1 MKTFT
6 EIFNNFFDDIIEK
19 FVSLFKKEKKEE
31 QNLDKNEIN
40 SYNNYNL
47 PNTNLNLNLKIQ
59 ELLFELQSNIDNEKI
74 DDIENK
80 ISIYYEI
87 YNLINWCAKR
97 KIEVI
102 FKYNIRSEYHPNK
115 RKIFINGSEELYNQ
129 FCTILHE
136 CGHSI
141 IIDKNLK
148 IPNINKSK
156 YGIKSYLN
164 ENLLIFKEEVFA
176 WEKGIELAKNLGI
189 EFDIDDYISFRDK
202 CLQTYNINLNRI
214 H

>member
-97 KIEVI
+97 KI
-102 FKYNIRSEYHPNK
+102 
-115 RKIFINGSEELYNQ
+115 
-129 FCTILHE
+129 
-136 CGHSI
+136 
-141 IIDKNLK
+141 
-148 IPNINKSK
+148 
-156 YGIKSYLN
+156 
-164 ENLLIFKEEVFA
+164 
-176 WEKGIELAKNLGI
+176 
-189 EFDIDDYISFRDK
+189 
-202 CLQTYNINLNRI
+202 
-214 H
+214 